1 MKMQTR
7 VIVADDAGS
16 APAGSGVTVASPA
29 GVGPTG
35 ANETGA
41 NQEDSAPCPRCSNDA
56 PVRLEKADPQANT
69 CYRCRTCGHIF
80 SPRD

>member
-1 MKMQTR
+1 MEVETR
-7 VIVADDAGS
+7 VVTPEIN
-16 APAGSGVTVASPA
+16 GSGFDVAA
-29 GVGPTG
+29 GVGDDG
-35 ANETGA
+35 A
-41 NQEDSAPCPRCSNDA
+41 SCPRCENDA

>member
-7 VIVADDAGS
+7 VIAVDDAGS
-16 APAGSGVTVASPA
+16 AL
-29 GVGPTG
+29 VGDESEQT
-35 ANETGA
+35 A
-41 NQEDSAPCPRCSNDA
+41 QCPRCSNDA
-56 PVRLEKADPQANT
+56 PVRLEKTDPQSNT

>member
-7 VIVADDAGS
+7 VIALDDLGGALAGDGSVAEATMVQSD
-16 APAGSGVTVASPA
+16 
-29 GVGPTG
+29 
-35 ANETGA
+35 
-41 NQEDSAPCPRCSNDA
+41 EDSSSCPRCSNDA
-56 PVRLEKADPQANT
+56 PVRLDKADPMSNT